1 MIRFLLLG
9 FLVLNP
15 NLLIA
20 QKQAVDIEAPDSNS
34 EETQESTE
42 ELDEN
47 KEQNSEVIVSAPA
60 VKDFLKLDLELFNKM
75 DRPIPLVALL
85 KKFESLQCKSSFA
98 TPLNLT
104 CFTCG
109 IENESYQWIFEF
121 SKNAVGGELCDLS
134 RVQRISRKSDDFDK
148 AKIQF
153 KKSLAKKYNVQ
164 WTSVTNLDSAATKDK
179 DFQVIQRQNFDL
191 EKNTFVDEQVL
202 QLSFLSYMMN
212 QAQINQA
219 KESWQRARM
228 SFAKAAWNDFGPYLF
243 SEDSGELQTKHLAAV
258 RELLAPKEKKD
269 NLSVAVEETE
279 LKDPKLL
286 QKSKYLALIKALV
299 FYYDGKNNIALKDTY
314 FQIFQLLPQI
324 ELSEEEA
331 KYFEGFKFLK
341 IEKKEKLKE
350 TEATGNTKIAETAIS
365 NEKSEEKTPAKETAG
380 EELPINTVS
389 DVFVIKWTHELD
401 KKEQEIQIPIF
412 SALKKLAGQEEKA
425 NAITCEQREKSFLEY
440 EKDYQDFYKGKEDI
454 NYYKMYRSYLVVNL
468 LEYSEMKYFEFLNKQ
483 KVLVENE
490 NANADL
496 LKEYSEKLEE
506 SLARIE
512 DYSEELQQLMPYL
525 EDAIRL
531 RKEWLLRGIRSSDV
545 FSYCIE
551 K

>member
-153 KKSLAKKYNVQ
+153 KKSLAK
-164 WTSVTNLDSAATKDK
+164 
-179 DFQVIQRQNFDL
+179 
-191 EKNTFVDEQVL
+191 
-202 QLSFLSYMMN
+202 
-212 QAQINQA
+212 
-219 KESWQRARM
+219 
-228 SFAKAAWNDFGPYLF
+228 
-243 SEDSGELQTKHLAAV
+243 
-258 RELLAPKEKKD
+258 
-269 NLSVAVEETE
+269 
-279 LKDPKLL
+279 
-286 QKSKYLALIKALV
+286 
-299 FYYDGKNNIALKDTY
+299 
-314 FQIFQLLPQI
+314 
-324 ELSEEEA
+324 
-331 KYFEGFKFLK
+331 
-341 IEKKEKLKE
+341 
-350 TEATGNTKIAETAIS
+350 
-365 NEKSEEKTPAKETAG
+365 
-380 EELPINTVS
+380 
-389 DVFVIKWTHELD
+389 
-401 KKEQEIQIPIF
+401 
-412 SALKKLAGQEEKA
+412 
-425 NAITCEQREKSFLEY
+425 
-440 EKDYQDFYKGKEDI
+440 
-454 NYYKMYRSYLVVNL
+454 
-468 LEYSEMKYFEFLNKQ
+468 
-483 KVLVENE
+483 
-490 NANADL
+490 
-496 LKEYSEKLEE
+496 
-506 SLARIE
+506 
-512 DYSEELQQLMPYL
+512 
-525 EDAIRL
+525 
-531 RKEWLLRGIRSSDV
+531 
-545 FSYCIE
+545 
-551 K
+551 